1 MGEVN
6 CLWRLW
12 ILIGL
17 PFRVGGR
24 RTERR
29 ARMEIISRR
38 RREIAIRR
46 ERKRSGARGIRD
58 TIRTEEGDS
67 YVLIK
72 IRDGKQNWWEIETG
86 YIMPGEKTIKELG
99 N

>member
-1 MGEVN
+1 MGEVS

-29 ARMEIISRR
+29 ARMEITRRR
-38 RREIAIRR
+38 RREIAVRR
-46 ERKRSGARGIRD
+46 ERKRSGARGMRD

-72 IRDGKQNWWEIETG
+72 TRDKKQIGGK
-86 YIMPGEKTIKELG
+86 
-99 N
+99 